1 MMSQQSFPHCGK
13 LEKMYNFYIK
23 QIQSTL
29 KPQYDKP
36 RYSEFRDIAN
46 KTQLLF

>member
-1 MMSQQSFPHCGK
+1 MSQQSFPHCEK

-36 RYSEFRDIAN
+36 RYSEFRDIVN